1 MEGGGRGEFAPCM
14 PRVGWH
20 CAPGSSYQLTA
31 TSRIIRVQSMA
42 LVSSSLAKVFEMDP
56 GT

>member
-1 MEGGGRGEFAPCM
+1 MEGGGSGEFAPCM
-14 PRVGWH
+14 PRVGWQ

-31 TSRIIRVQSMA
+31 TSRITRVQSMA
-42 LVSSSLAKVFEMDP
+42 LVSSSLAKVFDMDP